1 MNFLLYANFKRLKKS
16 KSLYILIFVSM
27 LIAIFKIMFEFQ
39 DSIINSDY
47 VVKLE
52 DIIFFYPLYIGFII
66 AIFTSLFLSVEYT
79 DGVIK
84 NKIMV
89 GHKRANIYLANLI
102 TISFVSLIFYL
113 SYLIISLIIGIPL
126 LGSITISSSNLIFS
140 FISIVVILIA
150 YSSIFTFIQMLTYDK
165 IASTII
171 NISLVV
177 IIFLASFVCYK
188 KLSDIE
194 YENQNYI
201 DLNGNIYYN
210 DERGYNNMPEWKFYR
225 TLSDINLYS
234 QASEIL
240 GNAYEPNYGKI
251 TIYATGIIVI
261 TTTLGLMIFKKKDLK

>member
-1 MNFLLYANFKRLKKS
+1 MNFLLDANFKRLKKS